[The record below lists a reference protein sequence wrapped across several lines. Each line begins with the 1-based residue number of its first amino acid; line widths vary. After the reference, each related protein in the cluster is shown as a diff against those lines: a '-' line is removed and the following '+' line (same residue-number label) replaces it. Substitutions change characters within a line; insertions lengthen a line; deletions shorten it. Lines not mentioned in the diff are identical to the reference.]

1 MDFVNILTEHF
12 VLVVAI
18 ACLVVGYIIKHAS
31 FLKWIPNND
40 IPWIVAVVGLVMNLA
55 VSGVSI
61 ESAVYGAFMGLS
73 STGLHQAFK
82 AFVEGKK
89 VSELEPEQDT
99 EPEMNE
105 KAE

>member
-1 MDFVNILTEHF
+1 MDFAAILTEHF
-12 VLVVAI
+12 VVVVAL
-18 ACLVVGYIIKHAS
+18 ACLIVGYIIKHAS

-40 IPWIVAVVGLVMNLA
+40 IPLIVAIFGLILNLV
-55 VSGVSI
+55 VSGMSI

-89 VSELEPEQDT
+89 ETT
-99 EPEMNE
+99 E
-105 KAE
+105 